1 MLQPVNVED
10 INQLLAYHEVFGK
23 LQGGGVAVAAE
34 GEGAV
39 VERGEEGRPLSP
51 PGVHT
56 CDLCSKVFSYRY
68 QLIVHRRYHT
78 ERKAF
83 QCQVL
88 KC

>member
-1 MLQPVNVED
+1 MED

-23 LQGGGVAVAAE
+23 LQGGVAVAGE
-34 GEGAV
+34 VEGAV
-39 VERGEEGRPLSP
+39 ADREGRPLSP

-78 ERKAF
+78 EKTF
-83 QCQVL
+83 ECQVDY
-88 KC
+88 CEVIRQ